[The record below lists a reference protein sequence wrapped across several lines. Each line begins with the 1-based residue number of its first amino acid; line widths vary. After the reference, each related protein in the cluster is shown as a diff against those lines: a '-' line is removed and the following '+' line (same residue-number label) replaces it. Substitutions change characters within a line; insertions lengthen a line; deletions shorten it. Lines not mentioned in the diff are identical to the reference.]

1 VRRRFAEEAEEEV
14 ACGAYAAREACVLC
28 DAGCAACRARWLGL
42 GLGLGY
48 GYGYGY
54 GLGLGLGLRLGLFVT
69 LTLTLTRLYHVRLL
83 HGFVDV
89 LALQVEVWARS
100 GGIPGA
106 GARERS

>member
-1 VRRRFAEEAEEEV
+1 MRRRFAEEAEEEV

-48 GYGYGY
+48 GYGYWY
-54 GLGLGLGLRLGLFVT
+54 GLGLGLGLGLLVT

-100 GGIPGA
+100 TGGTPG
-106 GARERS
+106 GGRERSS